1 MKNTILFIAMI
12 LSLSIVGCNKPEIEK
27 GAISLNVGDYNRA
40 IRFYDRALNRDPA
53 NGIAHLGLG
62 KALFQKAKAQ
72 QSDTVSLQQAIVHI
86 EAARTLGVTGEVNGL
101 LSSVLTEN
109 ARIHLN
115 KEDTVG
121 ALESLTRAIEYDQS
135 SSGALNL
142 TGIIYFRTGRAE
154 KAAVLFDYAIR
165 IDTNDVSPLFNRG
178 MVAWNQ
184 NQMEIAHEFWFK
196 ALCKSPQD
204 EEILYWFARA
214 EKLLRDRQK
223 KDTSGNGNQ

>member
-1 MKNTILFIAMI
+1 MALITAI
-12 LSLSIVGCNKPEIEK
+12 SIVGCNKPEIEK

-40 IRFYDRALNRDPA
+40 VGFYDQALNRDPS

-62 KALFQKAKAQ
+62 KALFQRAKAQ
-72 QSDTVSLQQAIVHI
+72 QNDTVSLQQAIVHL
-86 EAARTLGVTGEVNGL
+86 EAARTIGVTSEVNGL
-101 LSSVLTEN
+101 LSSVLTED

-121 ALESLTRAIEYDQS
+121 ALEILTRAIEYDRS
-135 SSGALNL
+135 SSVPLNL

-154 KAAVLFDYAIR
+154 KAAVLFDYAIS

-184 NQMEIAHEFWFK
+184 NQIEIANDYWFK
-196 ALCKSPQD
+196 ALCKSPRD
-204 EEILYWFARA
+204 EEILYWYARA
-214 EKLLRDRQK
+214 EKVLRDRQ
-223 KDTSGNGNQ
+223 TEVTTGNGNQ